1 MALEHLTRES
11 TVQTIAKQVRV
22 LLSGDTDWNVEI
34 DLRRGADTPTEITK
48 VEQPA
53 AETPVKKKSASL
65 GKEVQQ
71 DPDVARLLK
80 TFGAQI
86 LDVEPL
92 RDTMEPPL
100 STEED
105 S

>member
-1 MALEHLTRES
+1 MKRSRQRRLLVLREAL
-11 TVQTIAKQVRV
+11 V
-22 LLSGDTDWNVEI
+22 
-34 DLRRGADTPTEITK
+34 DLRKGGEKPAKETK
-48 VEQPA
+48 VAQPA
-53 AETPVKKKSASL
+53 AETPVKKKNPSL

-71 DPDVARLLK
+71 DPDVSRLLK
-80 TFGAQI
+80 TFGAQV